1 MKVFTKLGLVFL
13 MAILASGMLW
23 AQNSAMEIAPNA
35 NNTPYASKAMF
46 DLQFDFA
53 VGVGGGE
60 AGIETDGNYIYTSM
74 WNGAGGFQR
83 YAIDGSWIGT
93 ITVTGS
99 TGCRDIAYDGTYFYG
114 GAAATTIFEMDLAN
128 ATMISTFT
136 GPAACRAIAYN
147 EDDDAFYCNNWSDNI
162 TKFNKA
168 GANLG
173 SFPCG
178 ASAPSYYG
186 FAYQGAGYCSD
197 GPFLWGYSQT
207 GATSNQLIQMA
218 LPSGA
223 ETGVT
228 FDVGSVAGVGTGIA
242 GGLAISSD
250 LVSGYWTILGT
261 SQNVDIWGLELC
273 MSGPPPTIDV
283 GISAILSPV
292 SGSGLTASET
302 VTVTVKNFGTD
313 PASNIPVSF
322 TLDGGAAVNE
332 TVTSTINGG
341 ATLDYTFIATADL
354 SALGS
359 HDITSCTSLT
369 GDLNTAN
376 DCKSATVSNLTQAM
390 VYPQSADYWTGTC
403 TTTAKTDV
411 SYIRS
416 YGGGEQG
423 WMKFDISSIPAGSTI
438 NWVKFHG
445 YVTLTNYPY
454 WSITPMALDP
464 VTATAADIYA
474 AATAGSVTGV
484 AYSYNNET
492 STFAPGWHDYLLG
505 ATVNADLGSALAQG
519 WFSVGI
525 YERDGIDTYYL
536 ELDGW
541 NETNVPYLEI
551 DYSVNSTGNLDGTV
565 TDAGTSAPISGATV
579 TVAGLMA
586 TTAGDGTYMIANVP
600 TGSQN
605 VVCSATGYLSDN
617 ATVSIVEGNTTT
629 QDFALSEASGLAAPT
644 NLTASVSDND
654 VTLNWTSPGGGSG
667 SGQWVQW
674 DAGTNTGNGIGLTSG
689 GTFYCAAHW
698 TPAQL
703 AAYDGQ
709 EISMISFFPN
719 ADPAATFA
727 LKAWTG
733 ASAGTLL
740 MTQAISSYTVDMF
753 NEIDLTSSIIIDAST
768 DLWIGYSCT
777 HGAGTFPAGCDDGPA
792 VAYGG
797 DMISLDGTSWVS
809 MSTDYGLD
817 YNWNIA
823 AYVLDAKSSNKV
835 ALPIAKLDQTSFVP
849 ASFSSAADAG
859 LAGNAVNKFVPNA
872 NKALLGFNVYRDGG
886 MIDYTTATTYID
898 MDLAPA
904 TYDYY
909 VTAVYD
915 EGESDPSNSV
925 TATIT
930 GGTANVIFEDDFEAY
945 TAGQQL
951 ACQNPTDW
959 TTWSNLP
966 CDATEDAYVSDAFAY
981 SGNNSAVIAQN
992 NDLVKNLD
1000 TYLTSGAYTASLM
1013 LYIPTGFDGYYNAM
1027 SDFDGAYEWGFEVYF
1042 NVGGDG
1048 TVNGGGTGAATFNYS
1063 HDTWMNCELM
1073 VDLDNDWAEFY
1084 IDGVLIHGWQWTLGA
1099 AAGGAQLQLAAFDF
1113 FGATATT
1120 QMYFDDFLLTDV
1132 APPPPVIFA
1141 DDFEAYTAGQQLACQ
1156 NPTDWTTW
1164 SNLPCDA
1171 TEDAYVSDAFAYSGN
1186 NSAVIAQNNDLVK
1199 NLDTYLTSGA
1209 YTASQMVYIP
1219 TGFDGYYNAMSDFDG
1234 GYEWGFEV
1242 YFNVGGD
1249 GSVNGGATGAATF
1262 TYNHD
1267 VWMLCEL
1274 NIDLDADLAEFYID
1288 GTLIHSWQWTLGA
1301 AGGGAQLQLAAFDF
1315 FGATAT
1321 TQMYF
1326 DDFVLDGTI
1335 GPVLNPP
1342 TNLTGPTQVEFGDD
1356 IVLTWNPPSSGSGD
1370 EFFEDFES
1378 GTLPTGW
1385 LAIDNDND
1393 GFNWVNIAETGF
1405 GFDAYQGTGA
1415 MTSSSYDNTA
1425 GPLTPDNYLI
1435 TPPIVIGPSSELS
1448 YFHDAQDPLYA
1459 DDFYYVKLSTT
1470 GTALSDFTETLWSGT
1485 TPADW
1490 AEVTIDLS
1498 AYAGYTCYIAF
1509 HHTDCTDWF
1518 WMKLDN
1524 VTVTSTKSKSQYT
1537 PPIVATMNQGMP
1549 FRTSG
1554 MSESDINETY
1564 ANYEGP
1570 KSAKALLGYN
1580 VYRKHNLGSFDF
1592 LAFTVAT
1599 TYTDVANDEGIYTY
1613 YVTALYDEGESGPS
1627 NEHVV
1632 DLADGIS
1639 ENLLDSATKLY
1650 PNPATNL
1657 VNINSDYIIQS
1668 VTVYNYAGQAVVSE
1682 VVNNKIYQVNTSEYQ
1697 AGIYFFQIDTKE
1709 GRISKRVIIK

>member
-1 MKVFTKLGLVFL
+1 MKLFTKLGLVFL
-13 MAILASGMLW
+13 MVIWASGMLW

-46 DLQFDFA
+46 DLQFDYA

-60 AGIETDGNYIYTSM
+60 AGIETDGINIYTSK
-74 WNGAGGFQR
+74 WNGAGEFMR
-83 YAIDGSWIGT
+83 YGIDGTYITT
-93 ITVTGS
+93 ITVAGA

-114 GAAATTIFEMDLAN
+114 GAASTTIFEMDLAN
-128 ATMISTFT
+128 AAMISTFT
-136 GPAACRAIAYN
+136 GPAACRAVAYN

-173 SFPCG
+173 SFPVG
-178 ASAPSYYG
+178 ASAASYYG
-186 FAYQGAGYCSD
+186 LAYQGSAYCSD
-197 GPFLWGYSQT
+197 GPYLWGYSQT
-207 GATSNQLIQMA
+207 GATQNQLIQIS

-223 ETGVT
+223 ETGLT
-228 FDVGSVAGVGTGIA
+228 FDVGSVAAVGAGIA

-273 MSGPPPTIDV
+273 G
-283 GISAILSPV
+283 G
-292 SGSGLTASET
+292 GSTASMTEDDFESYT
-302 VTVTVKNFGTD
+302 
-313 PASNIPVSF
+313 A
-322 TLDGGAAVNE
+322 GGQLACQGPSYW
-332 TVTSTINGG
+332 TTW
-341 ATLDYTFIATADL
+341 
-354 SALGS
+354 
-359 HDITSCTSLT
+359 
-369 GDLNTAN
+369 
-376 DCKSATVSNLTQAM
+376 SNLPCDATEDA
-390 VYPQSADYWTGTC
+390 Y
-403 TTTAKTDV
+403 V
-411 SYIRS
+411 S
-416 YGGGEQG
+416 
-423 WMKFDISSIPAGSTI
+423 
-438 NWVKFHG
+438 
-445 YVTLTNYPY
+445 
-454 WSITPMALDP
+454 
-464 VTATAADIYA
+464 DIYA
-474 AATAGSVTGV
+474 YSGNNSVV
-484 AYSYNNET
+484 IVQNN
-492 STFAPGWHDYLLG
+492 
-505 ATVNADLGSALAQG
+505 DLVKNL
-519 WFSVGI
+519 
-525 YERDGIDTYYL
+525 DTYLTSGAYTASQMVYIPTGK
-536 ELDGW
+536 DGYYNAMSDFDGAYEW
-541 NETNVPYLEI
+541 GFEVYFNV
-551 DYSVNSTGNLDGTV
+551 GGDGTV
-565 TDAGTSAPISGATV
+565 NGGGTGAATFNYSHDTWIMCELMVDLDSDWAEFYLDGALIHGWQWTLGAAAGGAQLQLAAFDFFGAT
-579 TVAGLMA
+579 
-586 TTAGDGTYMIANVP
+586 
-600 TGSQN
+600 S
-605 VVCSATGYLSDN
+605 
-617 ATVSIVEGNTTT
+617 TT
-629 QDFALSEASGLAAPT
+629 QMYFDDFLLAAVAPPPLDPPT

-930 GGTANVIFEDDFEAY
+930 GGTSSVIFEDDFESYNVGDQLACSNSAWTTWSNTPCSTEDPFIVDNGGSNVVEITGVNDCVYAMPNYTSGFYTMTFDMYIPTGFDGYFNTLQSFAGASSAWGMQAYFYSGAGSVDAGGAGAATFIYPYDTWMAMQVDVDLDADWAEFFIDGTLIVGWQWSTGTFGTGTLNQLGGNNFYAGGDVQAPKYHIDNYVLEAPGTGPVVIFEDDFEAY
-945 TAGQQL
+945 TAGQQV

-966 CDATEDAYVSDAFAY
+966 CDATEDAYISDAFAY

-1000 TYLTSGAYTASLM
+1000 TYLTSG
-1013 LYIPTGFDGYYNAM
+1013 
-1027 SDFDGAYEWGFEVYF
+1027 
-1042 NVGGDG
+1042 
-1048 TVNGGGTGAATFNYS
+1048 
-1063 HDTWMNCELM
+1063 
-1073 VDLDNDWAEFY
+1073 
-1084 IDGVLIHGWQWTLGA
+1084 
-1099 AAGGAQLQLAAFDF
+1099 
-1113 FGATATT
+1113 
-1120 QMYFDDFLLTDV
+1120 
-1132 APPPPVIFA
+1132 
-1141 DDFEAYTAGQQLACQ
+1141 
-1156 NPTDWTTW
+1156 
-1164 SNLPCDA
+1164 
-1171 TEDAYVSDAFAYSGN
+1171 
-1186 NSAVIAQNNDLVK
+1186 LVE
-1199 NLDTYLTSGA
+1199 TSM
-1209 YTASQMVYIP
+1209 MVYIP
-1219 TGFDGYYNAMSDFDG
+1219 TGWDGYYNAMSDFDG

-1242 YFNVGGD
+1242 YFNLGGD

-1326 DDFVLDGTI
+1326 DDFMIQGVTPAFL
-1335 GPVLNPP
+1335 PP
-1342 TNLTGPTQVEFGDD
+1342 ENVTAALLASGVDVYVNWDA
-1356 IVLTWNPPSSGSGD
+1356 PSNG
-1370 EFFEDFES
+1370 
-1378 GTLPTGW
+1378 
-1385 LAIDNDND
+1385 
-1393 GFNWVNIAETGF
+1393 
-1405 GFDAYQGTGA
+1405 
-1415 MTSSSYDNTA
+1415 
-1425 GPLTPDNYLI
+1425 TPD
-1435 TPPIVIGPSSELS
+1435 
-1448 YFHDAQDPLYA
+1448 
-1459 DDFYYVKLSTT
+1459 
-1470 GTALSDFTETLWSGT
+1470 
-1485 TPADW
+1485 
-1490 AEVTIDLS
+1490 
-1498 AYAGYTCYIAF
+1498 
-1509 HHTDCTDWF
+1509 
-1518 WMKLDN
+1518 
-1524 VTVTSTKSKSQYT
+1524 
-1537 PPIVATMNQGMP
+1537 
-1549 FRTSG
+1549 
-1554 MSESDINETY
+1554 
-1564 ANYEGP
+1564 
-1570 KSAKALLGYN
+1570 GYN
-1580 VYRKHNLGSFDF
+1580 VYRNGANIDYVAAPTTDYTDMGLSDDTYEYCVTAVYGGGESNQACADPVTVVTAPPPGPTNLQGPATIYENHDVNLTWDVPGNDWIQWDAGTNSGNGIGLTNGGTFNVSAHWTPAQLVNYNGLTVTQMSFFPNADAAATFVLKAWTGAAGNVEIMSQVVTSFNVDQFNEVVLTSPFVIDGSTDLWIGYAVTHGAGTFPAGCDDGPAVPYNGDMINLGGAAWVSMSTDYGLDYNWNLAAYVEFADGKTAQMGKVVDFGAANGASVAASGSTGEVVKFVPSSVKDFINFKIYRKYNNGSFTSIGTS
-1592 LAFTVAT
+1592 LVPS
-1599 TYTDVANDEGIYTY
+1599 YTDAAVAPFGVYQY
-1613 YVTALYDEGESGPS
+1613 YVTALWDDGESNPS
-1627 NEHVV
+1627 NTITV
-1632 DLADGIS
+1632 DVLEGIEDILFNS
-1639 ENLLDSATKLY
+1639 TQIF
-1650 PNPATNL
+1650 PNPATDV
-1657 VNINSDYIIQS
+1657 VNIKSDFTIES

-1682 VVNNKIYQVNTSEYQ
+1682 AVNNKIYQVNTSEYQ